1 MTANLGAAAS
11 PASTDAAGGACRP
24 RDASRPPSRAVR
36 PPRMSSPPDRPRTAG
51 RPSSGS
57 APARSDLHGRGV
69 GGALSPTRDQRR
81 SWHRDD
87 RPRGARGRAR
97 SKRRWRPRQRAVR
110 CELRLLPTAGVTPIP
125 LTTFSRS
132 SGHRSCESHFE
143 LERPES
149 RSSSHVKTL
158 GGRYTANTR
167 RRDHRIVGGTRKF
180 LRCNDGRFWH
190 MAVDF
195 VSAATPSAFYRY
207 RFLGGPWPPTGSTQA
222 SKRESNVRGS
232 Q

>member
-1 MTANLGAAAS
+1 MRLRATVTPTVGALCPFGKARFTS
-11 PASTDAAGGACRP
+11 PAIDN
-24 RDASRPPSRAVR
+24 ASAFGKFADVC
-36 PPRMSSPPDRPRTAG
+36 
-51 RPSSGS
+51 
-57 APARSDLHGRGV
+57 
-69 GGALSPTRDQRR
+69 
-81 SWHRDD
+81 WHRDD